1 MIKRSEVTVDQRE
14 ARSIGPGHFLGPLRG
29 LRVAIECNDRRGG
42 RGVEDCPAMASA
54 AKRAVKERP
63 ARLGRQQFHDLVEQN
78 GLVALGHRET
88 RVISK
93 RHLHVGSALHEGPA

>member
-1 MIKRSEVTVDQRE
+1 
-14 ARSIGPGHFLGPLRG
+14 
-29 LRVAIECNDRRGG
+29 
-42 RGVEDCPAMASA
+42 MASA